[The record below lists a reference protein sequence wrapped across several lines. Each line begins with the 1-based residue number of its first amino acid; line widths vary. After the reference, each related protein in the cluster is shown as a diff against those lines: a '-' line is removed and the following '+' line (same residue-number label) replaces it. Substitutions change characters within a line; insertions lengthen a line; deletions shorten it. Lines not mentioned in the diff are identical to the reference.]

1 MMIIVKTPATSANI
15 SVGYD
20 CLGLAVNLYTT
31 VSFSSNSEPLKITG
45 VEEKYQNENNLVYQA
60 FAKTCQKLKQPI
72 PNLDINIKSDI
83 PISRGLGS
91 SAACIVSGIKGANI
105 WFNNQLNNEE
115 ILEIATEM
123 EGHPDN
129 VAPAIYGGLCMSFI
143 DQNQHSRVVNYPINE
158 NLLFYTIIPDFKINT
173 HEARSVLP
181 TKLSYADATNQISHS
196 LYLIESFKTGNLNN
210 LREAMHDKM
219 HEPFRKKLINNF
231 NEVSRICDTI
241 ENGLYISG
249 SGSTM
254 MGISDSQQKRTQ
266 AIESLSYEFNNWQIK
281 TIEIDFNGA
290 TLQ

>member
-1 MMIIVKTPATSANI
+1 MITIKTPATSANL

-31 VSFSSNSEPLKITG
+31 VTFSSNLEPLKITG
-45 VEEKYQNENNLVYQA
+45 VEEKYQNENNLIYRA
-60 FAKTCQKLKQPI
+60 FAKTCQKLNQII
-72 PNLDINIKSDI
+72 PNLKINIQSDI

-91 SAACIVSGIKGANI
+91 SAACIVSGIKGANA
-105 WFNNQLNNEE
+105 WFDNPLTNEE

-143 DQNQHSRVVNYPINE
+143 DQNQHSRVLNYPIND
-158 NLLFYTIIPDFKINT
+158 NLLFYTIIPDFKIST

-181 TKLSYADATNQISHS
+181 IELSYADATNQISHS
-196 LYLIESFKTGNLNN
+196 LYLIESFRTGNLSD

-219 HEPFRKKLINNF
+219 HEPFRKKLIENYD
-231 NEVSRICDTI
+231 EVSIICDTI
-241 ENGLYISG
+241 ENGFYISG

-254 MGISDSQQKRTQ
+254 MGIADSKQKRTQ
-266 AIESLSYEFNNWQIK
+266 AIKQLSSKFKNWNINPIK
-281 TIEIDFNGA
+281 IDFNGA
-290 TLQ
+290 ILQ

>member
-1 MMIIVKTPATSANI
+1 MITIKTPATSANL

-31 VSFSSNSEPLKITG
+31 VTFSSNLEPLEITG
-45 VEEKYQNENNLVYQA
+45 VEEKYQNENNLIYRA
-60 FAKTCQKLKQPI
+60 FAKTCQKLSQII
-72 PNLDINIKSDI
+72 PNLKINIQSDI

-91 SAACIVSGIKGANI
+91 SAACIVSGIKGANA
-105 WFNNQLNNEE
+105 WFDNPLNNEE

-143 DQNQHSRVVNYPINE
+143 DQNQHSRVVNYPIND
-158 NLLFYTIIPDFKINT
+158 NLLFYTIIPDFKIST
-173 HEARSVLP
+173 HEAISVLP
-181 TKLSYADATNQISHS
+181 TELSYADATNQISHS
-196 LYLIESFKTGNLNN
+196 LYLIESFRTGNLNN

-219 HEPFRKKLINNF
+219 HEPFRKKLIENYD
-231 NEVSRICDTI
+231 EVSIICDTI

-254 MGISDSQQKRTQ
+254 MGIADSQQKRTQ
-266 AIESLSYEFNNWQIK
+266 AIKQLSSKFKNWKINPV
-281 TIEIDFNGA
+281 EIDFNGA
-290 TLQ
+290 ILQ